1 MDENSNQGFFDTE
14 EAAEFLK
21 CGDKDVLYLVREKN
35 IPHSVLPFGKVLFD
49 PERLRDW
56 VLSFEQMPEYRRQES
71 PFDKNHKVSL
81 GKVIIQRFGSVAKE
95 RSKYTNLY
103 LGQQIYAQLHPR
115 LAGDG
120 IDLALRECGD
130 DESLPKC
137 NVLRRIEIRE
147 LKGYWKVN
155 KSWLEGNGRFT
166 EHPAAAFHIPGSMQ
180 DEHENPGW
188 KELKALLD
196 YTAKKLSQK

>member
-1 MDENSNQGFFDTE
+1 MSFFSRQRNTPQYNILNKNQ
-14 EAAEFLK
+14 
-21 CGDKDVLYLVREKN
+21 
-35 IPHSVLPFGKVLFD
+35 
-49 PERLRDW
+49 
-56 VLSFEQMPEYRRQES
+56 
-71 PFDKNHKVSL
+71 KVSL
-81 GKVIIQRFGSVAKE
+81 VKEIIQRFGSIAKE

-103 LGQQIYAQLHPR
+103 LGQQVYAQLHPR
-115 LAGDG
+115 LTGDG
-120 IDLALRECGD
+120 IDLALRECDD

-147 LKGYWKVN
+147 LKGYWKAN

-188 KELKALLD
+188 KELKTLLD

>member
-1 MDENSNQGFFDTE
+1 MDKNSNQGFFDTE

-21 CGDKDVLYLVREKN
+21 CGDKDVLYLVREKK

-49 PERLRDW
+49 RERLRDW
-56 VLSFEQMPEYRRQES
+56 VLSFEQMSGYRRQEIS
-71 PFDKNHKVSL
+71 LEKSHKISF
-81 GKVIIQRFGSVAKE
+81 GKEICQRFGSVAKE

-103 LGQQIYAQLHPR
+103 LGQQVYAQLHPR
-115 LAGDG
+115 LTGDG

-130 DESLPKC
+130 DENLPKC

-166 EHPAAAFHIPGSMQ
+166 EHPATAFHIPGSMQ
-180 DEHENPGW
+180 DEPENPGW

-196 YTAKKLSQK
+196 YTSKKLSQK